1 VKKLA
6 IASERS
12 ITVDVKPILPE
23 EIVTLA
29 EQTWS
34 PLPDLNFN
42 YLLDWMAWGFYQVTK
57 VGWLTRY
64 GPAYGGPAILSLL
77 RSDEGK
83 EIAMLVAPGKK
94 VAEFIRKNLE
104 EWKRK
109 GVPFERWEF
118 LTQTER

>member
-1 VKKLA
+1 MA

-12 ITVDVKPILPE
+12 ITIDVKPISPE

-34 PLPDLNFN
+34 PSPDLNFN
-42 YLLDWMAWGFYQVTK
+42 YLLDWMARGFSQVTK

-64 GPAYGGPAILSLL
+64 GPAYGGPAILFLL
-77 RSDEGK
+77 RNAEGK
-83 EIAMLVAPGKK
+83 ELTILVAPGEK
-94 VAEFIRKNLE
+94 VAEFIRQNLE
-104 EWKRK
+104 EWKRN
-109 GVPFERWEF
+109 GVPFERWEV

>member
-1 VKKLA
+1 MAVV
-6 IASERS
+6 SERS
-12 ITVDVKPILPE
+12 ITVDVKPISPE
-23 EIVTLA
+23 EIATLA

-42 YLLDWMAWGFYQVTK
+42 YLLDWMERGFRQVIK

-64 GPAYGGPAILSLL
+64 GPAYGAPAVLFLL
-77 RSDEGK
+77 RNDEGK
-83 EIAMLVAPGKK
+83 EIPMLVAPGKK
-94 VAEFIRKNLE
+94 VAEFIRQNLE
-104 EWKRK
+104 EWKRN